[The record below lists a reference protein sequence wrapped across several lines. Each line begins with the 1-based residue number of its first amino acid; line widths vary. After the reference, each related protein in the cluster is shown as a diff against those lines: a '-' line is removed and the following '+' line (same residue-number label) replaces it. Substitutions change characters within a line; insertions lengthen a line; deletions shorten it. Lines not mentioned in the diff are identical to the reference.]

1 MTILKNYIITRG
13 LACIAILLLLAGPA
27 PAQVHTPALPENKW
41 LVLAND
47 QFAQGHYTNAARSA
61 TTYIKNL
68 SVQQTGATP
77 GDVDK
82 ARFIYCVSC
91 LKTSAYNAVDSA
103 DAFIAQTPNPAYK
116 QRAAYALA
124 QYYFHHN
131 QLAEAIPYY
140 EMAGIA
146 NLSNKEIAN
155 AKFELAYCYFNNQEF
170 DKARPLF
177 SSIKSYASSYNSA
190 GNYYYGLLAYNQ
202 GNYKEALESFKKI
215 DNEQQYRTIV
225 PYYVAEIHYFMGDR
239 KKALEDALRLIRRSE
254 KSFYDNELH
263 LLAAQVLFEEQRW
276 GDALPYFEQYYN
288 NVDRIRK
295 EDLYEMAYC
304 YYRVNEWKNAIEK
317 FKPLSST
324 RDSLGQTAM
333 YLLGDCYLK
342 TGDKKSARNAF
353 SICADMPFNPGQ
365 QEASTLLSAKLSFEI
380 GYYDAAIT
388 YVNTLLN
395 NFPKSAYKDEAKT
408 LLSALLIKTSNYT
421 EAYSTLKDVTTKD
434 LAYRTTFQRVAY
446 GYAMQQLQLGNLNE
460 AYDLLGQ
467 SLQYPIDNIYE
478 AAANFWRGD
487 IAYKLQQYPNVID
500 HTKKFLNGATNTGKI
515 YHLSPSATLHNAY
528 VNLGYASMELQD
540 FEAAQNYFK
549 LAQDEVRNTDAPAS
563 FNATLR
569 EADAVFMQKDYAK
582 AIGLYDKVINAN
594 GEDAD
599 YARFQKAIILGLMG
613 KNMEKTAL
621 LHSLINT
628 TPPSPYSYDARYE
641 LALTYIETDKYEP
654 AIEMLQPLTTAYE
667 RRNMA
672 PKAWMKIG
680 FAYQQMNSQ
689 TKAIEAY
696 KKIVSEY
703 PASEE
708 RTAALDALKSLYIEN
723 NQPEAYA
730 QLLRDNNIST
740 SANNSL
746 DSTFYAAAEAQ
757 FATGNKENAKKAF
770 TSYLQQYPNGVFANK
785 AHYYKA
791 ELHYQAKE
799 YKDALAEYDAVLA
812 NGWSDFAENSAK
824 RAAAIAV
831 QYKDNDA
838 ALKYYN
844 ALRNVAM
851 GNDALQMAYNGLMQ
865 THFGM
870 GHYDEA
876 AAYAD
881 TLSSLPGLDETTL
894 DNVRLYKAKALQQ
907 FGKAAEALPVYEQL
921 QASKTG
927 AISAEARYHTAEI
940 YFEQNKYKEA
950 EEAAGNTIKN
960 AGGND
965 YWIVK
970 SYILLADIMTKQKDY
985 FNAKATLQSIIKNA
999 KIAELKQEA
1008 TKKLEHVK
1016 ALEKRQSKLSE
1027 E

>member
-1 MTILKNYIITRG
+1 MTKQKKSIIIRG
-13 LACIAILLLLAGPA
+13 LAGIAVAILLSSRA
-27 PAQVHTPALPENKW
+27 PAQIHTPSLPENKW
-41 LVLAND
+41 LVLAED
-47 QFAQGHYTNAARSA
+47 QFSQGHYTNAAQSA
-61 TTYIKNL
+61 TTYLQAL
-68 SVQQTGATP
+68 SANGARPSAVTL
-77 GDVDK
+77 DK
-82 ARFIYCVSC
+82 ARFIFCISG
-91 LKTSAYNAVDSA
+91 LKTSAYNAVDSVEQ
-103 DAFIAQTPNPAYK
+103 FIAQTPDPAYR
-116 QRAAYALA
+116 QRTAYALA

-131 QLAEAIPYY
+131 QLNEAIPYY

-170 DKARPLF
+170 DKAKPLF
-177 SSIKSYASSYNSA
+177 SSIKAYASTYNSA

-202 GNYKEALESFKKI
+202 ANYKEALESFKKI
-215 DNEQQYRTIV
+215 ENEQQYRTIV
-225 PYYVAEIHYFMGDR
+225 PYYIAEIYYFTGDR
-239 KKALEDALRLIRRSE
+239 KKALDDALRLIKRSE

-263 LLAAQVLFEEQRW
+263 LLAAQVLFEDQRW
-276 GDALPYFEQYYN
+276 GDALPYFEHYYG

-304 YYRVNEWKNAIEK
+304 YYRVNEWKNAIDK

-388 YVNTLLN
+388 YVNTLLA
-395 NFPKSAYKDEAKT
+395 NFPGSTYKDEAKT

-421 EAYSTLKDVTTKD
+421 EAYNALKGVTNKD
-434 LAYRTTFQRVAY
+434 AAYRKTYQRVAY
-446 GYAMQQLQLGNLNE
+446 GYGLQQLQLGNINE

-467 SLQYPIDNIYE
+467 SLQYPVDDVYE
-478 AAANFWRGD
+478 AATNFWMGD
-487 IAYKLQQYPNVID
+487 IAYKQQQYGSAVN
-500 HTKKFLNGATNTGKI
+500 HTKKFIETLAGRQQV

-528 VNLGYASMELQD
+528 VNLGYASMELQN
-540 FEAAQNYFK
+540 FEAAQNYFS
-549 LAQDEVRNTDAPAS
+549 LAQEEAKGTDAAAS

-582 AIGLYDKVINAN
+582 SIALYDKVIDAN

-599 YARFQKAIILGLMG
+599 YARFQKATIMGLMG
-613 KNMEKTAL
+613 KNTEKTAL
-621 LHSLINT
+621 LQSLINT

-641 LALTYIETDKYEP
+641 LALTYIEADKYQP
-654 AIEMLQPLTTAYE
+654 AIEMLMPLTEAYE

-680 FAYQQMNSQ
+680 FAYQQMNNDN
-689 TKAIEAY
+689 KAVEAY
-696 KKIVSEY
+696 KKVVAEY
-703 PASEE
+703 PTSDE
-708 RTAALDALKSLYIEN
+708 RFAALDALKSLFIEN
-723 NQPEAYA
+723 NQPAAYA
-730 QLLRDNNIST
+730 QLLKELNIAT
-740 SANNSL
+740 PGDNSL

-757 FATGNKENAKKAF
+757 FATGNKENAKKGF

-785 AHYYKA
+785 ANYYKA
-791 ELHYQAKE
+791 ELHYQLKE
-799 YKDALAEYDAVLA
+799 YKEALAGYDVVLG
-812 NGWSDFAENSAK
+812 NGWSDFSENSAK
-824 RAAAIAV
+824 RAASIAV
-831 QYKDNDA
+831 QNKDNEA
-838 ALKYYN
+838 ALKYYMM
-844 ALRNVAM
+844 LRNSSM
-851 GNDALQMAYNGLMQ
+851 GNENLQLAYNGMMQ
-865 THFGM
+865 AHYAL

-907 FGKAAEALPVYEQL
+907 FGKNEDALPVYLQL
-921 QASKTG
+921 QTSKTN
-927 AISAEARYHTAEI
+927 ATAAEARYHVAEI
-940 YFEQNKYKEA
+940 YFAQGKYKEA

-960 AGGND
+960 AAGND
-965 YWIVK
+965 YWIVS
-970 SYILLADIMTKQKDY
+970 SYILLADIMTRQKDY
-985 FNAKATLQSIIKNA
+985 FNAKATLQSIIKNT
-999 KIAELKQEA
+999 KIAELKQDA
-1008 TKKLEHVK
+1008 TQKLEHVK
-1016 ALEKRQSKLSE
+1016 TLEKRQSKLSE